1 MYQWIDP
8 ATNML
13 VANGPIADDL
23 EAGTYNLI
31 VDDEDGCT
39 LSSTVT
45 LEAPDSVE
53 ISGFVRDVRCT
64 DGSNGSITLEV
75 EGGLSPYDFIWDNG
89 DLGDRIALLSPG
101 DYTVTVFDDNNCEYA
116 ETFTLDNPEPI
127 QVVFESEPAT
137 EGCNGVVFADAIG
150 GTGPYTFNW
159 QNVDGNSDNQ
169 QLLNLCPGEYFVQVE
184 DDNGCLSAITSFQLQ
199 DRRFPCLDERVVIT
213 PDGDGQNEE
222 FIIFCV
228 EEFPDNTVQIYNRW
242 GQLVFEA
249 ENYDNSWMGTDQS
262 GNPLPEGPYYYVIE
276 YMDPEGNQRQQ
287 KGSLSLLRNN

>member
-1 MYQWIDP
+1 VQ
-8 ATNML
+8 
-13 VANGPIADDL
+13 G
-23 EAGTYNLI
+23 
-31 VDDEDGCT
+31 
-39 LSSTVT
+39 
-45 LEAPDSVE
+45 
-53 ISGFVRDVRCT
+53 VRCT

-75 EGGLSPYDFIWDNG
+75 KGGLAPYDYIWDNG
-89 DLGDRIALLSPG
+89 DFGDRISLLSPG
-101 DYTVTVFDDNNCEYA
+101 NYTVTVFDDNNCEYA
-116 ETFTLDNPEPI
+116 STFTLDNPEPI

-159 QNVDGNSDNQ
+159 QNVDGNNNDQ
-169 QLLNLCPGEYFVQVE
+169 QLFNLCPGEYFVQVE

-228 EEFPDNTVQIYNRW
+228 EEFPENTVEIYNRW

-276 YMDPEGNQRQQ
+276 YMDPEGNLQQQ
-287 KGSLSLLRNN
+287 KGSLSILRED